1 MAEPIW
7 KSIVAQKQAE
17 RLSKIPTEWI
27 IPEGILPSPKD
38 QFVQDFPQ
46 KSGFFTERE
55 LQLTEATASEVV
67 AMIASREWTA
77 TEVTT
82 AVCKR
87 TAVALQLINCVTEIC
102 FEEGIARAKELDEY
116 LKREGKTVGPLH
128 GLPIS
133 LKDQFNLK
141 GLDSTIGYC
150 SYANKPAET
159 NSTLVTL
166 LAEAG
171 AIFYVKSNVPS
182 TLMMGETVNNIF
194 GRTVNP
200 RNRQLT
206 TGGSSGGES
215 ALVTFRASF
224 LGVGTDIGGSIRHP
238 SSYTGLYALRPSHGR
253 VSYQNVTNTYL
264 GQEAVRSCAGPMC
277 RSPEDVRLFMS
288 SLVGTKPWLYD
299 PQCLP
304 LPWRTEEEKLPS
316 KLSFGFAMGDGYVTP
331 SPPLRR
337 AMEIT
342 KAKLLA
348 AGHEIIEFVPY
359 EMATAA
365 EIIYKM
371 WEADGGYEFQ
381 RDTDATGEPLQDFV
395 EKWVGHSAGVKPQT
409 AFEAWQN
416 QHQRALLAEK
426 FLNRW
431 QRTAEQTSTGR
442 PIDALIMP
450 STPFPAIRHGGGYPW
465 QYGTL
470 SPLLDLTTGVFPVTK
485 VDLEKDRVPE
495 DWQPI
500 SAKDKEVMDY
510 YGKPENHEDALIGLT
525 LIARRL
531 EEEKVT
537 AMLHVI
543 RNVVFIVLVAGPPE
557 DILKFLR
564 EERRRKPSVQ
574 LPLHNNVHGR
584 ILGAF
589 RNSGRKEQGSTAE
602 QDSITGQSVKNL
614 DLAPV
619 PHVQQG

>member
-87 TAVALQLINCVTEIC
+87 TAVAQQLMNCVTEIC
-102 FEEGIARAKELDEY
+102 FKEGIARATELDEY

-182 TLMMGETVNNIF
+182 TLMMGESVNNIF

-253 VSYQNVTNTYL
+253 VPYQNVTNTYL
-264 GQEAVRSCAGPMC
+264 GQEAVRSCAGPLC

-316 KLSFGFAMGDGYVTP
+316 KLSFGFAMGDSHVTP

-337 AMEIT
+337 AMDIT

-381 RDTDATGEPLQDFV
+381 RDTDATGEPLQDFI
-395 EKWVGHSAGVKPQT
+395 EKWMGHSAGVKPQT
-409 AFEAWQN
+409 AIETWQN

-510 YGKPENHEDALIGLT
+510 YGKPENHEDALIGLA

-543 RNVVFIVLVAGPPE
+543 RNVVGV
-557 DILKFLR
+557 DY
-564 EERRRKPSVQ
+564 
-574 LPLHNNVHGR
+574 
-584 ILGAF
+584 
-589 RNSGRKEQGSTAE
+589 
-602 QDSITGQSVKNL
+602 
-614 DLAPV
+614 
-619 PHVQQG
+619 

>member
-87 TAVALQLINCVTEIC
+87 TAVALQLINGVTEIC

-182 TLMMGETVNNIF
+182 TLMMGESVNNIF

-316 KLSFGFAMGDGYVTP
+316 KLSFGFAMGDGHVTP

-337 AMEIT
+337 AMDIT

-381 RDTDATGEPLQDFV
+381 RDTDATGEPLQDFI

-409 AFEAWQN
+409 AFETWQN

-450 STPFPAIRHGGGYPW
+450 STPFPAIRHDGGYPW

-510 YGKPENHEDALIGLT
+510 YGKPENHEDALIGLA

-543 RNVVFIVLVAGPPE
+543 RNVVGV
-557 DILKFLR
+557 DY
-564 EERRRKPSVQ
+564 
-574 LPLHNNVHGR
+574 
-584 ILGAF
+584 
-589 RNSGRKEQGSTAE
+589 
-602 QDSITGQSVKNL
+602 
-614 DLAPV
+614 
-619 PHVQQG
+619 

>member
-27 IPEGILPSPKD
+27 IPEGVLPPAED
-38 QFVQDFPQ
+38 RFVQDFPQ

-67 AMIASREWTA
+67 AMIASGEWTA

-87 TAVALQLINCVTEIC
+87 TAVAQQLINCVTEIC

-159 NSTLVTL
+159 DSTLVTL

-182 TLMMGETVNNIF
+182 TLMMGETINNIF
-194 GRTVNP
+194 GRTLNP
-200 RNRQLT
+200 RNRELT

-264 GQEAVRSCAGPMC
+264 GQEAVRSCAGPLC

-316 KLSFGFAMGDGYVTP
+316 KLSFGFAMGDSHVTP

-359 EMATAA
+359 EMAAA
-365 EIIYKM
+365 TEIIYKM

-381 RDTDATGEPLQDFV
+381 RDTDATGEPLQGFV
-395 EKWVGHSAGVKPQT
+395 EKWLGHSAGVKPQT
-409 AFEAWQN
+409 VFETWQN
-416 QHQRALLAEK
+416 QHQRTLLAEK

-431 QRTAEQTSTGR
+431 QRTAEQTSSGR

-537 AMLHVI
+537 ALLHVM
-543 RNVVFIVLVAGPPE
+543 RGVVGV
-557 DILKFLR
+557 DY
-564 EERRRKPSVQ
+564 
-574 LPLHNNVHGR
+574 
-584 ILGAF
+584 
-589 RNSGRKEQGSTAE
+589 
-602 QDSITGQSVKNL
+602 
-614 DLAPV
+614 
-619 PHVQQG
+619 

>member
-381 RDTDATGEPLQDFV
+381 RDTDATGEPLQDFI

-543 RNVVFIVLVAGPPE
+543 RNV
-557 DILKFLR
+557 
-564 EERRRKPSVQ
+564 
-574 LPLHNNVHGR
+574 LPLHNDVHGK

-589 RNSGRKEQGSTAE
+589 RNGGRREQGSTAE

-619 PHVQQG
+619 PRVQQG